1 MNEAVAQL
9 LSLSGYTFSA
19 HAFDGCSTDS
29 CFFDPMSAN
38 RLYVVDEGKLPY
50 GTGDPAI
57 QGAGYYVLGRHE
69 VGAYCH

>member
-9 LSLSGYTFSA
+9 LSLSGYNFKPNTV
-19 HAFDGCSTDS
+19 GRCQTDS
-29 CFFDPMSAN
+29 CCYESLSDG
-38 RLYVVDEGKLPY
+38 RIYVVDEGKLPY
-50 GTGDPAI
+50 GKGDPAI